1 MWKILSNQKQE
12 KVILLNHTRRGWKWK
27 KNFSAIFCYLNI
39 VAIASLF
46 LFIYYYFFHIRY
58 CYIFCEIAHISGRWM
73 FVIYVVVVS
82 ICQQKKN
89 GKKEKKFSVQFGS
102 VIIIFDFAF
111 AATLFVVFCL
121 LYRKYYGF
129 SFIFIYAFALY
140 RTLFRIFFYSS
151 VHFYHFFEKK
161 LESEKKTS
169 KIYINKW

>member
-46 LFIYYYFFHIRY
+46 LFIYYYFFHIRF

-82 ICQQKKN
+82 ICQQKKM
-89 GKKEKKFSVQFGS
+89 EKKRKNSVFSLVQLLSFS
-102 VIIIFDFAF
+102 ILLSLLRFSLYFVYCIENIMASLLFSFMLLLYIELCSEFFFIHRYIFIIFLRRNWRAKKKH
-111 AATLFVVFCL
+111 
-121 LYRKYYGF
+121 RK
-129 SFIFIYAFALY
+129 SI
-140 RTLFRIFFYSS
+140 
-151 VHFYHFFEKK
+151 
-161 LESEKKTS
+161 
-169 KIYINKW
+169 

>member
-46 LFIYYYFFHIRY
+46 LFIYYYFFHIRF

-82 ICQQKKN
+82 ICRQKKW
-89 GKKEKKFSVQFGS
+89 KKREKIQCSVWFSYYHFR
-102 VIIIFDFAF
+102 
-111 AATLFVVFCL
+111 FCF
-121 LYRKYYGF
+121 RC
-129 SFIFIYAFALY
+129 YAF
-140 RTLFRIFFYSS
+140 RCILFI
-151 VHFYHFFEKK
+151 V
-161 LESEKKTS
+161 S
-169 KIYINKW
+169 KILWLLFYFHLCFCFI